1 MAADLASVTVPGNE
15 DSTTEAKLE
24 TSEQALSVDDSWS
37 VRNGSLPVAVPT
49 SSNQVGAGLHHVESS
64 TTDSGVSNASSVTS
78 DSVPPLM
85 TTEEGLLTTAE
96 LRLGLREVEQ
106 ALGDLNKDDT
116 EKEEGREVG
125 EEGGI
130 CSLSLES
137 SDMRQEEGRG
147 STGDDTTPSL
157 ASFSLDTQSLNNF
170 LPPPVRGEVAPDAVS
185 LQGAPRRSSLG
196 LGWTSPKGLRAVFS
210 RTSKNK
216 LSYVGSVDARSQRML
231 AASSTTGL
239 ILQGRPRT
247 LPAKSAAEVKRHQK
261 LYEEMVTAARRKE
274 LQKAK
279 ETIEKEKQRRQ
290 RDKMVTDSLLVWQK
304 VLPNWENM

>member
-106 ALGDLNKDDT
+106 ALGDLNKGVRST
-116 EKEEGREVG
+116 PMSCCKER
-125 EEGGI
+125 EGGDGFG
-130 CSLSLES
+130 EH
-137 SDMRQEEGRG
+137 
-147 STGDDTTPSL
+147 
-157 ASFSLDTQSLNNF
+157 FS
-170 LPPPVRGEVAPDAVS
+170 VS
-185 LQGAPRRSSLG
+185 EWG
-196 LGWTSPKGLRAVFS
+196 K
-210 RTSKNK
+210 
-216 LSYVGSVDARSQRML
+216 
-231 AASSTTGL
+231 
-239 ILQGRPRT
+239 
-247 LPAKSAAEVKRHQK
+247 
-261 LYEEMVTAARRKE
+261 
-274 LQKAK
+274 
-279 ETIEKEKQRRQ
+279 
-290 RDKMVTDSLLVWQK
+290 
-304 VLPNWENM
+304 